1 MIRALIFD
9 LCDAAQTARE
19 LTEILDS
26 KNRA

>member
-1 MIRALIFD
+1 VIRALIFD

-19 LTEILDS
+19 LAEILDS